1 MIGEPPL
8 KTPKFHDKPITDEFV
23 IRGTFTNRRGGSGL
37 VRIMDPKLKLDTPE
51 SLTMLVA

>member
-8 KTPKFHDKPITDEFV
+8 KTPKFHDKPITDAFV